1 VPDSVT
7 VTIPM
12 TIPPGLSPNARTHW
26 AQRSRL
32 VREARTAAYYAARK
46 ERVELGQPA
55 GPLVLHVLIAW
66 EARRRVQD
74 DDNAWAGLKAFRDGL
89 ADALGVDDR
98 HMTCGSITQTKDPD
112 KRGYIK
118 IALEATA

>member
-1 VPDSVT
+1 
-7 VTIPM
+7 M
-12 TIPPGLSPNARTHW
+12 
-26 AQRSRL
+26 
-32 VREARTAAYYAARK
+32 
-46 ERVELGQPA
+46 
-55 GPLVLHVLIAW
+55 
-66 EARRRVQD
+66 
-74 DDNAWAGLKAFRDGL
+74 KAFRDGL